1 MFLQAFFLEMDIL
14 LQLSSVID
22 TLVIV
27 IVTFVTSL
35 ITFFSGFGLGSV
47 LMPVLGITVPIQTA
61 IGITAIVHLVVSVF
75 KSAILFKDIH
85 WKTTIQ
91 FGIPAAI
98 LAIGGAYLLRLI
110 IDIPD
115 LPIYDIYG
123 ISAHPTVLKIVVG
136 TILLGIVIYDVIPA
150 LKKKKYSKKYLIFGG
165 AIAGFFGGLTGLQGA
180 MRSAFLMGTSL
191 EPEEYIATSASC
203 SSIIDLARVAV
214 YIPTM
219 LLASWNNVHTSITVV
234 AATVAIVGTI
244 VGFSFLKF
252 VTIKTIRIIVV
263 SLIVVLAVST
273 ILGIL

>member
-1 MFLQAFFLEMDIL
+1 MDIL
-14 LQLSSVID
+14 LLLSSVID

-47 LMPVLGITVPIQTA
+47 LMPVIGITVPIHTA
-61 IGITAIVHLVVSVF
+61 IGITAIVHLVVSLF
-75 KSAILFKDIH
+75 KSVILYKDIH
-85 WKTTIQ
+85 WKTTVQ
-91 FGIPAAI
+91 FGAPAAI
-98 LAIGGAYLLRLI
+98 LSIGGAFLLRFI
-110 IDIPD
+110 VDIPD
-115 LPIYDIYG
+115 LPTYDVYG
-123 ISAHPTVLKIVVG
+123 ITAHPSVLKIVVG
-136 TILLGIVIYDVIPA
+136 CFLLGIVIYDVIPSF
-150 LKKKKYSKKYLIFGG
+150 KKKKFTKKYLVLGG

-180 MRSAFLMGTSL
+180 IRSAFLMGNSL

-219 LLASWNNVHTSITVV
+219 LLTSWNNVHTSITVV

-244 VGFSFLKF
+244 IGFSFLKF

>member
-1 MFLQAFFLEMDIL
+1 MDFL
-14 LQLSSVID
+14 LQISSVID

-27 IVTFVTSL
+27 VVTFVTSL

-61 IGITAIVHLVVSVF
+61 IGITGIVHLVVSLF
-75 KSAILFKDIH
+75 KSAILFKDIN

-98 LAIGGAYLLRLI
+98 LAVGGAYLLRFI
-110 IDIPD
+110 VDIPN
-115 LPIYDIYG
+115 LPSYELYRIT
-123 ISAHPTVLKIVVG
+123 ANPTVLKIVVG
-136 TILLGIVIYDVIPA
+136 SFLLGIVLYDIIPS
-150 LKKKKYSKKYLIFGG
+150 LKKRKYGKKYLFLGG

-180 MRSAFLMGTSL
+180 MRSAFLMGTEL

-203 SSIIDLARVAV
+203 STIIDLARVAV

-219 LLASWNNVHTSITVV
+219 LIASWNSIHTSITIV
-234 AATVAIVGTI
+234 AASVAVVGTI

-263 SLIVVLAVST
+263 SMIVVLAIST